1 MPEIKF
7 RAPTPSTRRCLLEPN
22 SLLDFHTELDG
33 HELRV
38 DAVPEPGRDR
48 VDLAAMAIMLDDEI
62 RWIGR
67 SVEVPLWWLLNFFM
81 NEYPLLLPVLA
92 VIVRLH

>member
-1 MPEIKF
+1 MRCVHWIAAFFHFFLWMDSEAKDNRIRPDLLR
-7 RAPTPSTRRCLLEPN
+7 RALVI
-22 SLLDFHTELDG
+22 F
-33 HELRV
+33 
-38 DAVPEPGRDR
+38 DR
-48 VDLAAMAIMLDDEI
+48 LVVITAFAAMAVWLDDEI

-67 SVEVPLWWLLNFFM
+67 SVEVPLWWPLNFFM